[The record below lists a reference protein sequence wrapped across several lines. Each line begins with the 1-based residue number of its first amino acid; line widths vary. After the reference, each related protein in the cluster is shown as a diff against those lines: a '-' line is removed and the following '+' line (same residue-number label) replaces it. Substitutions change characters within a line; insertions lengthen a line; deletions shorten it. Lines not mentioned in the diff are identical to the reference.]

1 MIPKSISIEYFLY
14 LDFIPEFIFS
24 NILIWDTFNDQLT
37 LISFRNEFD
46 IVGFIDFLIVSKPY
60 TSDSNISDFTWE
72 YCSVL
77 DTDAEIWKLK
87 YEKC

>member
-24 NILIWDTFNDQLT
+24 NILIRNTFNDQLT
-37 LISFRNEFD
+37 LISFRNKLD
-46 IVGFIDFLIVSKPY
+46 IVGFIDFLIVSEPY
-60 TSDSNISDFTWE
+60 ASNSNIGDFTRE

-77 DTDAEIWKLK
+77 DTDAEI
-87 YEKC
+87 